1 MYYEDVFRELN
12 SKKVRY
18 LIVGGVAVVLH
29 GVVRLTVDLDI
40 FVDFS
45 KKNIEN
51 FALCM
56 KNLGYKPKLPVKI
69 EELQDSEKRKMW
81 IEEKGAKVFSFFH
94 LTKHE
99 EHLDI
104 FIYEPIPFKDAYRK
118 RKIVVAKDIEIP
130 IISIDDLIKMKE
142 IASREQDLADI
153 SALKDL
159 MEIVK
164 NEEER
169 I

>member
-1 MYYEDVFRELN
+1 MYYEDVFKELN
-12 SKKVRY
+12 REKVRY

-45 KKNIEN
+45 KENIEK

-56 KNLGYKPKLPVKI
+56 KNLGYRPKLPVKI
-69 EELQDSEKRKMW
+69 EELQDVKKRKIW
-81 IEEKGAKVFSFFH
+81 IEEKEAKVFSLFH

-104 FIYEPIPFKDAYRK
+104 FIYEPIPFEDAYQK
-118 RKIVVAKDIEIP
+118 RKIVVAKGMEIP
-130 IISIDDLIKMKE
+130 VVSIDDLIKMKE
-142 IASREQDLADI
+142 IAGREQDWADI

-159 MEIVK
+159 KELVK